1 MEQKREWW
9 EDAVM
14 ACLGVIAAIVAMI
27 LMF

>member
-1 MEQKREWW
+1 MKTEREWW

-14 ACLGVIAAIVAMI
+14 AGLGVVAAIVAMI